1 MYNYTQ
7 EELAEKLGKTRS
19 AISNKLRLL
28 HLPEKVKQMVRENK
42 LSYGQARTLLAFKD
56 NTQIEELSD
65 EIVKKQYSVREL
77 ELMAKK
83 SQKKDKTPKNKKS
96 ESVFEGSSD
105 EIEYL
110 KSKLIEFFESKV
122 EIKLLNEDQGK
133 LEIEFYGYE
142 DLERILNILKLDLE

>member
-1 MYNYTQ
+1 
-7 EELAEKLGKTRS
+7 
-19 AISNKLRLL
+19 
-28 HLPEKVKQMVRENK
+28 
-42 LSYGQARTLLAFKD
+42 
-56 NTQIEELSD
+56 
-65 EIVKKQYSVREL
+65 
-77 ELMAKK
+77 MAKK

-122 EIKLLNEDQGK
+122 DIKLLNEDQGK

>member
-1 MYNYTQ
+1 
-7 EELAEKLGKTRS
+7 
-19 AISNKLRLL
+19 
-28 HLPEKVKQMVRENK
+28 
-42 LSYGQARTLLAFKD
+42 
-56 NTQIEELSD
+56 
-65 EIVKKQYSVREL
+65 
-77 ELMAKK
+77 MAKK
-83 SQKKDKTPKNKKS
+83 SQKKDKIPKNKKS

>member
-1 MYNYTQ
+1 
-7 EELAEKLGKTRS
+7 
-19 AISNKLRLL
+19 
-28 HLPEKVKQMVRENK
+28 
-42 LSYGQARTLLAFKD
+42 
-56 NTQIEELSD
+56 
-65 EIVKKQYSVREL
+65 
-77 ELMAKK
+77 MAKK

>member
-1 MYNYTQ
+1 
-7 EELAEKLGKTRS
+7 
-19 AISNKLRLL
+19 
-28 HLPEKVKQMVRENK
+28 
-42 LSYGQARTLLAFKD
+42 
-56 NTQIEELSD
+56 
-65 EIVKKQYSVREL
+65 
-77 ELMAKK
+77 MAKK

-96 ESVFEGSSD
+96 ESVFEGGSD

-122 EIKLLNEDQGK
+122 EIKLLNEGQGK